1 MCRPAAAAETA
12 RLRLTGFRQ
21 ALERADLPVDPSLEL
36 SVRHWHRA
44 DGAQAARALLAVG
57 PLPDAV
63 VCFNDLLALGL
74 LRGLAEAGVRVPDDI
89 AVIGIDDVEDGRY
102 VRPSLS
108 TVALDKRQIADAA
121 VELLAARVAGDEA
134 PARTVTARHRLI
146 VRESTVGAA
155 AESVPRVRPQRTPA
169 SRARG

>member
-1 MCRPAAAAETA
+1 M
-12 RLRLTGFRQ
+12 
-21 ALERADLPVDPSLEL
+21 
-36 SVRHWHRA
+36 
-44 DGAQAARALLAVG
+44 
-57 PLPDAV
+57 
-63 VCFNDLLALGL
+63 
-74 LRGLAEAGVRVPDDI
+74 RVPDDI
-89 AVIGIDDVEDGRY
+89 AVVGVDDVEDGRY

-121 VELLAARVAGDEA
+121 VELLAARVAGGDAA
-134 PARTVTARHRLI
+134 PARTVIAGHRLI

>member
-1 MCRPAAAAETA
+1 VAETA
-12 RLRLTGFRQ
+12 RLRLLGFRQ
-21 ALERADLPVDPSLEL
+21 ALEQAGLPFDPALALPV
-36 SVRHWHRA
+36 RQWHRA
-44 DGAQAARALLAVG
+44 DGAAAAPALLAAG

-89 AVIGIDDVEDGRY
+89 AVIGVDDVEDGRY

-121 VELLAARVAGDEA
+121 VELLAARVAGDDA
-134 PARTVTARHRLI
+134 PPRTVTAGHRLV
-146 VRESTVGAA
+146 VRESTAGAA
-155 AESVPRVRPQRTPA
+155 ADAAPRVRPQRTPA
-169 SRARG
+169 AHTHG